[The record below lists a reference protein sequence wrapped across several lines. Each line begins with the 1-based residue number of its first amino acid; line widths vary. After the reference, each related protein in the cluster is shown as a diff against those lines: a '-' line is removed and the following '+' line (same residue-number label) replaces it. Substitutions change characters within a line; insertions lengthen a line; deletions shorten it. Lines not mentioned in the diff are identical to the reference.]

1 MIIRRDLYLKKLLER
16 KHNRLVKIVTGLRR
30 CGKSFLLNTLLVA
43 ELKNTGVADDHI
55 ICLSL
60 EGLMNSQYR
69 DPEFTYQHIA
79 SLMKDSSMYYII
91 IDEIQMMDRF
101 VEFLNSLIL
110 IPNADVYVTGS
121 NSRFLSSDIATEFRG
136 RGDVVQLHPLR
147 FSEFLS
153 AYDGDKLDAW
163 DDYFIYGGMPQILSY
178 QSNESK
184 AEYLQ
189 QLFQNTYTRDLVERN
204 KLRNENN
211 LDELFNVIASATGSF
226 TNPSKLEK
234 TFRSVKQVSFP
245 RATIDFYIR
254 CMEDAFLVSK
264 AQKYDVKGKQYI
276 GTPYKIYFE
285 DVGLR
290 NARLNFRQTEENHIM
305 ENIIYNDLKARGF
318 NVDIGVVE
326 YFTKNNT
333 GKTIRKDC
341 EVDFIVNRGSQRV
354 YIQSAYEIPD
364 NAKMEQE
371 KNSLRRIND
380 SFRKIIITK
389 DYMKPRTDDDGI
401 IRMGIIN
408 FLLDDTMI

>member
-30 CGKSFLLNTLLVA
+30 CGKSFLLNTLFIA
-43 ELKNTGVADDHI
+43 ELKNAGVADNHI
-55 ICLSL
+55 IFLSL

-69 DPEFTYQHIA
+69 DPEFTYQYIA

-184 AEYLQ
+184 AQYLQ
-189 QLFQNTYTRDLVERN
+189 QLFQNTYTRDLVDRN

-245 RATIDFYIR
+245 RATIDFYIQ

-290 NARLNFRQTEENHIM
+290 NARLNFRQTEENPIM

>member
-1 MIIRRDLYLKKLLER
+1 M
-16 KHNRLVKIVTGLRR
+16 VKIVTGLRR

-91 IDEIQMMDRF
+91 IDKIQMMDRF

-326 YFTKNNT
+326 YFTKDNT

>member
-211 LDELFNVIASATGSF
+211 LEELFNVIASATGSF

-305 ENIIYNDLKARGF
+305 ENIIYNDLKAKGF

>member
-121 NSRFLSSDIATEFRG
+121 NSRFLSTDIATEFRG

-178 QSNESK
+178 QSNGSK

-204 KLRNENN
+204 KLHNENN

-264 AQKYDVKGKQYI
+264 AQKYYVKGKQYI

-290 NARLNFRQTEENHIM
+290 NARLNFRQTEENNIM

-354 YIQSAYEIPD
+354 YIQSAYENPD

-389 DYMKPRTDDDGI
+389 DYMKPRADDDGI

>member
-43 ELKNTGVADDHI
+43 ELKNTGVAEDHI

-326 YFTKNNT
+326 YFMKNNT

>member
-318 NVDIGVVE
+318 NVDIGVIE

>member
-43 ELKNTGVADDHI
+43 ELKNTGVADVHI
-55 ICLSL
+55 ICLSI

>member
-110 IPNADVYVTGS
+110 IPNADVYVTGN

-333 GKTIRKDC
+333 GKTIRKNC

>member
-290 NARLNFRQTEENHIM
+290 NARLNFRQTVS
-305 ENIIYNDLKARGF
+305 G
-318 NVDIGVVE
+318 G
-326 YFTKNNT
+326 
-333 GKTIRKDC
+333 
-341 EVDFIVNRGSQRV
+341 
-354 YIQSAYEIPD
+354 
-364 NAKMEQE
+364 
-371 KNSLRRIND
+371 
-380 SFRKIIITK
+380 
-389 DYMKPRTDDDGI
+389 
-401 IRMGIIN
+401 N
-408 FLLDDTMI
+408 FSH

>member
-234 TFRSVKQVSFP
+234 TFRSVKHVSFP

>member
-110 IPNADVYVTGS
+110 IPNADIYVTGS

-326 YFTKNNT
+326 YFTKDNT

-364 NAKMEQE
+364 DAKMEQE

>member
-55 ICLSL
+55 IFLSL

-290 NARLNFRQTEENHIM
+290 NARLNFRQTEEKHIM

-326 YFTKNNT
+326 YFTKDNT

>member
-1 MIIRRDLYLKKLLER
+1 MIIRRDLYLKKLFER

-69 DPEFTYQHIA
+69 DPEFTYQYIA

-91 IDEIQMMDRF
+91 IDEVQMMDRF

-245 RATIDFYIR
+245 RATIDFYIQ

-264 AQKYDVKGKQYI
+264 AQKYNVKGKQYI

>member
-79 SLMKDSSMYYII
+79 SLMKDSSMYYIL

>member
-69 DPEFTYQHIA
+69 DPEFTYQYIA

-326 YFTKNNT
+326 YFTKDNT

>member
-341 EVDFIVNRGSQRV
+341 EIVFIVNRGSQRV

>member
-189 QLFQNTYTRDLVERN
+189 QLCQNTYTRDLVERN

>member
-16 KHNRLVKIVTGLRR
+16 KHSRLVKIVTGLRR

>member
-204 KLRNENN
+204 KLRNEKN

-341 EVDFIVNRGSQRV
+341 EIDFIVNRGSQRV

>member
-136 RGDVVQLHPLR
+136 RGDVVQLHPFR

-204 KLRNENN
+204 KLRNENK

>member
-326 YFTKNNT
+326 YFTKDNT

-354 YIQSAYEIPD
+354 YIQSAYDIPD

>member
-290 NARLNFRQTEENHIM
+290 NARLNFRQTEENHII

>member
-333 GKTIRKDC
+333 GKTIRKNC

>member
-30 CGKSFLLNTLLVA
+30 CGKSFLLNTLFIA
-43 ELKNTGVADDHI
+43 ELKNAGVADDHI
-55 ICLSL
+55 IFLSL

-69 DPEFTYQHIA
+69 DPEFTYQYIA

-184 AEYLQ
+184 AQYLQ

>member
-136 RGDVVQLHPLR
+136 RGDVVQLHPFR

>member
-305 ENIIYNDLKARGF
+305 ENIVYNDLKARGF

>member
-16 KHNRLVKIVTGLRR
+16 KHNRLVKIITGLRR

-326 YFTKNNT
+326 YFTKDNT

>member
-264 AQKYDVKGKQYI
+264 AQKYNVKGKQYI

>member
-16 KHNRLVKIVTGLRR
+16 KHYRLVKIVTGLRR

>member
-326 YFTKNNT
+326 YFTKDNT

-371 KNSLRRIND
+371 KNSLRRTND

>member
-234 TFRSVKQVSFP
+234 TFRSVKQVSFS

>member
-43 ELKNTGVADDHI
+43 ELKNTGVADNHI

>member
-79 SLMKDSSMYYII
+79 SLMKDSSIYYII

>member
-326 YFTKNNT
+326 YFTKGNM

>member
-204 KLRNENN
+204 KLRKENN

>member
-264 AQKYDVKGKQYI
+264 AQKYDVKGKRYI

-326 YFTKNNT
+326 YFTKDNT

>member
-55 ICLSL
+55 ICLSV

-79 SLMKDSSMYYII
+79 SLMKDSFMYYII

-333 GKTIRKDC
+333 GKTIRKNC

>member
-290 NARLNFRQTEENHIM
+290 NARLNFRQTEEKHIM

-326 YFTKNNT
+326 YFTKDNT

>member
-254 CMEDAFLVSK
+254 CMEDSFLVSK
-264 AQKYDVKGKQYI
+264 AQKYDVKGKKYI

-326 YFTKNNT
+326 YFTKDNT

-380 SFRKIIITK
+380 
-389 DYMKPRTDDDGI
+389 
-401 IRMGIIN
+401 
-408 FLLDDTMI
+408 LL